1 MAHCIGS
8 LTELRHS
15 KDLQELAREFFL
27 LEFFVKQPDSFV
39 ERASVNQLQMRDK
52 RCVIVFCLLVDLFS
66 QSQRNF
72 LDATV
77 IIVVHGHCLQNSSLT
92 KEI

>member
-1 MAHCIGS
+1 M
-8 LTELRHS
+8 
-15 KDLQELAREFFL
+15 DQQELARESFH
-27 LEFFVKQPDSFV
+27 LESFIKEQDSFV
-39 ERASVNQLQMRDK
+39 ERASVSRQQMRDK

-72 LDATV
+72 LVATV
-77 IIVVHGHCLQNSSLT
+77 IIVVHGRCLQNSSLT